1 MEKVNFKKLRQ
12 LFLQE
17 NNISN
22 VKVLGKKKFE
32 NLKLL
37 ELKDNPIIEKDREP
51 IKLELKSLYDNLILG
66 IWKAI

>member
-1 MEKVNFKKLRQ
+1 MEKVNFKKLWQ
-12 LFLQE
+12 LFLQD

-22 VKVLGKKKFE
+22 VDVLGIKKLE

-37 ELKDNPIIEKDREP
+37 ELKDNPIIEKDRES
-51 IKLELKSLYDNLILG
+51 IKLELKSLYDNLKLG

>member
-12 LFLQE
+12 LFLQD

-22 VKVLGKKKFE
+22 IHVLETKKFE

-37 ELKDNPIIEKDREP
+37 ELKDNPIIEKIE
-51 IKLELKSLYDNLILG
+51 NQ
-66 IWKAI
+66 

>member
-1 MEKVNFKKLRQ
+1 LEKVNFKKLWQ
-12 LFLQE
+12 LFLQD

-22 VKVLGKKKFE
+22 VDVLGIKKLE

-37 ELKDNPIIEKDREP
+37 ELKDNPIIEKDRES
-51 IKLELKSLYDNLILG
+51 IKLELKSLYDNLKLG

>member
-37 ELKDNPIIEKDREP
+37 ELKDNPIIEKDRES
-51 IKLELKSLYDNLILG
+51 IKLELKSLYDNLKLG

>member
-37 ELKDNPIIEKDREP
+37 ELKDNPIIEKDRES